1 LVGEVASPI
10 PANSNPARPFKS
22 RAMLNPTRLI
32 LAAALV
38 GLTWAAQALSAEPGS
53 IDFFESQVRP
63 VLAANCFE
71 CHGPKKQESD
81 LRLDSRDAMLN
92 GNSDGPVI
100 VPGDPEKSRLV
111 KAIRRQGDIKMPP
124 EKKLPDPAVEALTNW
139 IKAGAPWPEEKPA
152 TTTSSTGATIA
163 AAAKGHWAFQP
174 VREPPLPSVENKAWV
189 KDPVDAF
196 VLIRLEAAHIP
207 PAPAV
212 DRRTLIRR
220 ATFDLIGLPPT
231 PTEVDAFVHDDSPD
245 AFGRVVD
252 RLLASPRYGERW
264 GRYWLDIARYAD
276 TKGYVF
282 MEERKYAYAYVY
294 RDWVIQALNDDLP
307 YNKFLI
313 DQIAADRLPASD
325 SGSLAAMGFLTV
337 GRRFLNNRPDIIDD
351 RLDVISRGMMGLT
364 VTCARCH
371 NHKFDPIPTEDY
383 YSLYGVLASC
393 VEKQVPLAPQSP
405 EQAMVLEDAPTPE
418 TPHVFV
424 RGSAGNLG
432 PAVPRQFLAILSG
445 PDRKPFEQGSGRLEL
460 AQRIASADNPLTAR
474 VLVNRVWLHHFGEG
488 LVRTPSDFGL
498 RSDPPTHPELLDWL
512 AARFVADGWSLKKLH
527 RTIMLSSTY
536 QQSSDGSAVGAASD
550 PENRLVWKM
559 NRRRLDFEATRD
571 ALLGAGG
578 DMDLKIGG
586 PSIDLL
592 AQPFSRRRSVY
603 GYIDRQNLPGLF
615 RTFDLA
621 TPDTTSPM
629 RHTTTIPQQAL
640 YLMNSPFVVEQA
652 QRLMKRPEIASAVD
666 DEERMLRLYSL
677 IFSRPP
683 TGAELSLGRQFL
695 EAKEPAGKAPGKL
708 TAWERYVQA
717 VLMTNEF
724 VYTD

>member
-1 LVGEVASPI
+1 MF
-10 PANSNPARPFKS
+10 NR
-22 RAMLNPTRLI
+22 MRLI
-32 LAAALV
+32 IAVALV
-38 GLTWAAQALSAEPGS
+38 GFGGPDRAFAAEPAS
-53 IDFFESQVRP
+53 ADFFESQVRP

-71 CHGPKKQESD
+71 CHGPKKQESE
-81 LRLDSRDAMLN
+81 LRLDSREAMMT
-92 GNSDGPVI
+92 GNSDGAVI
-100 VPGDPEKSRLV
+100 VLGDPEKSRLV

-124 EKKLPDPAVEALTNW
+124 EKTLPAPAVEALATW
-139 IKAGAPWPEEKPA
+139 IKAGAPWPEQSPA
-152 TTTSSTGATIA
+152 ATASNVAETIA
-163 AAAKGHWAFQP
+163 AAAKRHWAFQP
-174 VREPPLPSVENKAWV
+174 VREPPSPSVRETAWV
-189 KDPVDAF
+189 KSPVDAF
-196 VLIRLEAAHIP
+196 VLARLEAAHIP
-207 PAPAV
+207 AAPAA
-212 DRRTLIRR
+212 DRRTLVRR
-220 ATFDLIGLPPT
+220 ATLDLIGLPPT
-231 PTEVDAFVHDDSPD
+231 PAEVDGFLRDDSPD
-245 AFGRVVD
+245 AFAHVVD

-282 MEERKYAYAYVY
+282 MEDRKYAYAYVY

-307 YNKFLI
+307 YDKFLI
-313 DQIAADRLPASD
+313 EQIAADRLPASD
-325 SGSLAAMGFLTV
+325 NGSLAAMGFLTV
-337 GRRFLNNRPDIIDD
+337 GRRFLNSRPDIIDD
-351 RLDVISRGMMGLT
+351 RLDVMCRGMMGLT

-383 YSLYGVLASC
+383 YSLYGVLASS

-424 RGSAGNLG
+424 RGNSGNPG
-432 PAVPRQFLAILSG
+432 AAVPRQFLALLSG

-460 AQRIASADNPLTAR
+460 AERIASPENPLTAR

-498 RSDPPTHPELLDWL
+498 RSEPPTHPELLDYL

-527 RTIMLSSTY
+527 RAIMLSSTY
-536 QQSSDGSAVGAASD
+536 QQSSNGSAAGQKSD

-559 NRRRLDFEATRD
+559 NRWRLDFEATRD
-571 ALLGAGG
+571 ALLAAGG

-629 RHTTTIPQQAL
+629 RHTTTVPQQAL

-652 QRLMKRPEIASAVD
+652 QRLMKRPEIASAD
-666 DEERMLRLYSL
+666 DPHERVERLYALLFGRTASADEMSL
-677 IFSRPP
+677 AQQYVNSK
-683 TGAELSLGRQFL
+683 Q
-695 EAKEPAGKAPGKL
+695 PAGEAPSKL
-708 TAWERYVQA
+708 SPWERYVQA
-717 VLMTNEF
+717 LLMTNEF
-724 VYTD
+724 VYID

>member
-1 LVGEVASPI
+1 M
-10 PANSNPARPFKS
+10 FS
-22 RAMLNPTRLI
+22 RKRLI
-32 LAAALV
+32 VAAALA
-38 GLTWAAQALSAEPGS
+38 GFAAANRPVNGEPVSA
-53 IDFFESQVRP
+53 DFFESQIRP

-81 LRLDSRDAMLN
+81 LRLDSREGMLT

-100 VPGDPEKSRLV
+100 LPGDPEKSRLV

-124 EKKLPDPAVEALTNW
+124 EKTLPAPAVEALATW
-139 IKAGAPWPEEKPA
+139 IKAGAPWPEQSPTA
-152 TTTSSTGATIA
+152 TVSNVAETIV

-174 VREPPLPSVENKAWV
+174 VREPPLPSVQDTAWV
-189 KDPVDAF
+189 KSPVDAF
-196 VLIRLEAAHIP
+196 VLARLEAAHIP
-207 PAPAV
+207 PAPAA

-220 ATFDLIGLPPT
+220 ATFDLIGLPPA
-231 PTEVDAFVHDDSPD
+231 PAEVDDFLRDDSPD
-245 AFGRVVD
+245 AFAHVVD

-282 MEERKYAYAYVY
+282 MEDRKYAYAYVY

-307 YNKFLI
+307 YDKFLI
-313 DQIAADRLPASD
+313 EQIAADRLPASD
-325 SGSLAAMGFLTV
+325 NGSLAAMGFLTV
-337 GRRFLNNRPDIIDD
+337 GRRFLNSRPDIIDD
-351 RLDVISRGMMGLT
+351 RLDVMCRGMMGLT

-383 YSLYGVLASC
+383 YSLYGVLASS

-424 RGSAGNLG
+424 RGNAGNPG
-432 PAVPRQFLAILSG
+432 AAVPRQFLALLSG

-460 AQRIASADNPLTAR
+460 AQRIASPENPLTAR

-498 RSDPPTHPELLDWL
+498 RSEPPTHPELLDYL
-512 AARFVADGWSLKKLH
+512 AARFIADGWSLKKLH
-527 RTIMLSSTY
+527 RAIMLSSTY
-536 QQSSDGSAVGAASD
+536 QQSSNGSAAGQKGD

-571 ALLGAGG
+571 ALLAAGG

-592 AQPFSRRRSVY
+592 AQPFSRRRSVF

-629 RHTTTIPQQAL
+629 RHTTTVPQQAL
-640 YLMNSPFVVEQA
+640 YLMNSPFIVEQA
-652 QRLMKRPEIASAVD
+652 QRLAKRPEIASAVD
-666 DEERMLRLYSL
+666 PHERIERLYAL
-677 IFSRPP
+677 LFGRPAN
-683 TGAELSLGRQFL
+683 TEELAFGQRYIDSKQ
-695 EAKEPAGKAPGKL
+695 PAGEVPSKL
-708 TAWERYVQA
+708 SSWERYVQA
-717 VLMTNEF
+717 LLMTNEF